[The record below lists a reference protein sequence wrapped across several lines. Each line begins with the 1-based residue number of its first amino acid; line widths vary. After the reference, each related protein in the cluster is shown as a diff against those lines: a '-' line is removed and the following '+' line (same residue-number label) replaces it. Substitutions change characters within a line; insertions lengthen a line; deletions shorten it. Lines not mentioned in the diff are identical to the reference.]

1 MSTLKL
7 KDPRTIKKSI
17 KFTQFEWEQV
27 YKVCKKKKQTFSDMA
42 REKILKSNCNEN

>member
-17 KFTQFEWEQV
+17 KFTEFEWQQV
-27 YKVCKKKKQTFSDMA
+27 YKVCKKKKQTFSELA
-42 REKILKSNCNEN
+42 REKILKQNCHES